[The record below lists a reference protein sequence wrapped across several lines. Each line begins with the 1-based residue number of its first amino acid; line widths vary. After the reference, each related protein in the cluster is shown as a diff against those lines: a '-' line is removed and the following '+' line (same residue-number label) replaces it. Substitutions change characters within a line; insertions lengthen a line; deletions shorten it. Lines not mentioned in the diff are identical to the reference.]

1 MMRYWILDGGHNG
14 GAYISG
20 YPKSTIKNWRYHEG
34 ESLAKEFPKDAAV
47 VFSSKWPERRK
58 LYDFLDNAVTA
69 LIVSERVRRILED
82 LKAKDLEFLPVTVKD
97 HKGAPVEARYFI
109 LNPLGGQDAID
120 MEKSQL
126 VMSALD
132 KEQIAH
138 INKLVL
144 QPKKIDKDAKL
155 FRASRART
163 VIFVDDAVRKAFRKE
178 GITGFWL
185 YKAEGW
191 DGLSMAE
198 DED

>member
-1 MMRYWILDGGHNG
+1 MMSYWILDGGNND
-14 GAYISG
+14 GAFISG
-20 YPKSTIKNWRYHEG
+20 YPKSKIKDWRYDEG

-47 VFSSKWPERRK
+47 VFSSNWPERRK

-69 LIVSERVRRILED
+69 LIVSERVRRILEE

-97 HKGAPVEARYFI
+97 HKKAPMAERYFI
-109 LNPLGGQDAID
+109 LNALGGQDAID

-126 VMSALD
+126 VMDPLE
-132 KEQIAH
+132 KEQIGR
-138 INKLVL
+138 IKKLVL

-155 FRASRART
+155 FRASRARH

-191 DGLSMAE
+191 NGFPKAQNE
-198 DED
+198 D